1 MLRESVR
8 HATTSNHRVAVR
20 IGDKISQKAG
30 YSYKKGMLRNMLTSL
45 IEHERI
51 KTTVARAKKLVRL
64 SDKMVTLGKR
74 GDLGA
79 HRLAAK
85 QLRTK
90 YTLTK
95 LFTSKRD
102 AHTAAAAAA
111 AALGPLVSVSALSP
125 HSRLAAD
132 HFPCRSFSLSRSLR
146 RALSGAPRRL
156 YTRPQDVQP
165 LGRQRADGLC
175 GDGRPSAAAHATA
188 AARGAWVGDARTRR
202 ALLPCGQEGHER

>member
-1 MLRESVR
+1 MLRAVLRGGRSLASSLVRPAAAAPSLLRESVR

-95 LFTSKRD
+95 LFTSKRE
-102 AHTAAAAAA
+102 
-111 AALGPLVSVSALSP
+111 
-125 HSRLAAD
+125 
-132 HFPCRSFSLSRSLR
+132 
-146 RALSGAPRRL
+146 
-156 YTRPQDVQP
+156 
-165 LGRQRADGLC
+165 
-175 GDGRPSAAAHATA
+175 
-188 AARGAWVGDARTRR
+188 RTLLLLL
-202 ALLPCGQEGHER
+202 LLPWVPLYL